1 MNMNVMLL
9 LEDFFHSGNFCNA
22 LTVLKALKVNKSRG
36 SCEHEPWI
44 DKKKKL

>member
-1 MNMNVMLL
+1 MMNMNVMQL
-9 LEDFFHSGNFCNA
+9 LEVFPFRKFCNA
-22 LTVLKALKVNKSRG
+22 LTVLKALNVNKGRG

>member
-22 LTVLKALKVNKSRG
+22 LAVLKALNVNKGRG
-36 SCEHEPWI
+36 SCEQEPRI
-44 DKKKKL
+44 DKQ